1 MFYLRPMSTPIAHHE
16 FGPSTL
22 KHIEVCPGYRSSDET
37 NPMAEEGTMLH
48 DKVERGDLSD
58 LTDEQ
63 TQLVQF
69 CLDYAKP
76 FIEGAD
82 EVQHE
87 QRYEIR
93 LHGKKDLQGV

>member
-1 MFYLRPMSTPIAHHE
+1 
-16 FGPSTL
+16 
-22 KHIEVCPGYRSSDET
+22 
-37 NPMAEEGTMLH
+37 MAEEGTMLH
-48 DKVERGDLSD
+48 DKVEREDFTD
-58 LTDEQ
+58 LTEEQ

-76 FIEGAD
+76 FIEEAD

-93 LHGKKDLQGV
+93 LHGQKDL

>member
-1 MFYLRPMSTPIAHHE
+1 MSSPIAHHE

-22 KHIEVCPGYRSSDET
+22 KYIEVCPGYRSSDET

-48 DKVERGDLSD
+48 DRVERADLTDLSD
-58 LTDEQ
+58 EQ
-63 TQLVQF
+63 KGLVQF

-76 FIEGAD
+76 FMDGAD
-82 EVQHE
+82 FFKHE

-93 LHGKKDLQGV
+93 LYGDKDIQAS